1 MPVQN
6 YEPLNTNS
14 DVTTTR
20 TLLHEAIP
28 ITGSIIS
35 GTYKESDSG
44 GASTP
49 TNIKNYTHGQ
59 FQSVYDYPY
68 LSSSANHIFDLT
80 VGYDDS
86 STLSSSAAVQ
96 NAKKINMYNQF
107 AQVLLGYSGSNNTV
121 EIFESDLN
129 FGDNDNQMKEVFFI
143 NFSRLLTKDQIR
155 KGSFSLTVMTGTWAV
170 GDRHTGPDGGTGLY
184 WPAGPLLK
192 LTDASSSAALNTGTK
207 NTISGDYGVLYI
219 SASANNATTGGPVG
233 CQAITGGAATGAKIS
248 GPGGSDK
255 GVGVV
260 FYQAGIAVITASLFA
275 GSASAGVVRDIAQQ
289 FEGSASSDIRLDR
302 RVDQALTGAAISAS
316 CDALRHRIDN
326 LSFNNTTEINST
338 IYFCRA
344 PHNKY
349 NYSSNPTY
357 TSGSKIRV
365 KNVAS
370 DPPVAYITTIGLYN
384 AQNELL
390 AVAKLSEPLRKD
402 PTNEVTIRV
411 RTDH

>member
-6 YEPLNTNS
+6 YEPLNTNA

-28 ITGSIIS
+28 VTGTIIS
-35 GTYKESDSG
+35 GTYRE
-44 GASTP
+44 ANTP
-49 TNIKNYTHGQ
+49 TNVKNYTHGQ

-80 VGYDDS
+80 IGYDDS
-86 STLSSSAAVQ
+86 SGLSGSSAGHTQ

-107 AQVLLGYSGSNNTV
+107 AQTLLGYSGSENTI

-129 FGDNDNQMKEVFFI
+129 FGDNSDQMTEMFVL

-155 KGSFSLTVMTGTWAV
+155 KGSFSLTL
-170 GDRHTGPDGGTGLY
+170 GTGSYTYPWGQNGAGLAEY
-184 WPAGPLLK
+184 FPAGPLLK
-192 LTDASSSAALNTGTK
+192 LMDMSASAALNTGTK
-207 NTISGDYGVLYI
+207 NTIGGDYGVLYI
-219 SASANNATTGGPVG
+219 SASANNTH
-233 CQAITGGAATGAKIS
+233 TGGATGV
-248 GPGGSDK
+248 GGSGSSGDT

-260 FYQAGIAVITASLFA
+260 FYQAGIALV
-275 GSASAGVVRDIAQQ
+275 SASVFNNVVEFQ
-289 FEGSASSDIRLDR
+289 GSKVSDIEEVRN
-302 RVDQALTGAAISAS
+302 VEMCLTGAAISAS
-316 CDALRHRIDN
+316 CDVFRHRIN
-326 LSFNNTTEINST
+326 TLSFNNTTEINST

-370 DPPVAYITTIGLYN
+370 DPPVAYITTVGLYN
-384 AQNELL
+384 EQNELL

-402 PTNEVTIRV
+402 PTNEITIRV